1 MRCQCGL
8 VIQKKEKFFCTK
20 CGNASSPGKLDLD
33 NVKRQVQV
41 AVERLTSNQSWEAGL
56 EELHEAYRVLER
68 LCPPLLELHNLH
80 ISVWK
85 AIWTKCGNKK
95 LSKLF

>member
-1 MRCQCGL
+1 MT
-8 VIQKKEKFFCTK
+8 QKQQKFVCSK
-20 CGNASSPGKLDLD
+20 CGDNSPGKLDLD
-33 NVKRQVQV
+33 LVKKQVQV
-41 AVERLTSNQSWEAGL
+41 AVERLTSNQDWEAGL
-56 EELHEAYRVLER
+56 AELQEAYRVLQR

>member
-1 MRCQCGL
+1 MKMRC
-8 VIQKKEKFFCTK
+8 
-20 CGNASSPGKLDLD
+20 SPGKLDLD
-33 NVKRQVQV
+33 SIKRQVQV

-56 EELHEAYRVLER
+56 VDLQEAYRMLQK
-68 LCPPLLELHNLH
+68 LYPPLLELHNLH